1 MVLSNVDT
9 IAVNLPSVDFCILS
23 LIWRFC
29 GGNIFVTLGAI
40 QTLLLAWQLV
50 FC

>member
-9 IAVNLPSVDFCILS
+9 IAVNFPSVDFCILS